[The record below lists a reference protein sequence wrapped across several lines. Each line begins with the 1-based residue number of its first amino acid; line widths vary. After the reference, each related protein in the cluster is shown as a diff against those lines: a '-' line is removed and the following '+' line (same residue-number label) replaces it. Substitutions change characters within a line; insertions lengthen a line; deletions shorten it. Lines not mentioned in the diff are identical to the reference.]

1 LNEEVRFFKGFL
13 VTGTVLGVA
22 DMLSKQELARYER
35 QIIMPDW
42 GEAGQNRL
50 KKSKVLVAGV
60 GGLGSAVLTY
70 LAVAGVG
77 KIRIIDCDKVELSNL
92 NRQVLYSDSDIGKE
106 KVACAKER
114 LESLN
119 PYIQIEAIGAA
130 ITEDNVFDLVEDY
143 PIVDAL
149 DNLPTRYL
157 LNSVA
162 VRRNLPLF
170 HGAVHGLEGRATT
183 IIPGKTPCLRCLY
196 QGVVP
201 GKIPVVGIT
210 PGVIGCIQAAEVVKY
225 IIGIGE
231 LLTNRLTIFDGLS
244 LRFSEVRVKKDPE
257 CKECRLSC

>member
-1 LNEEVRFFKGFL
+1 
-13 VTGTVLGVA
+13 
-22 DMLSKQELARYER
+22 MLSKRELARYER

-42 GEAGQNRL
+42 GEAGQERL
-50 KKSKVLVAGV
+50 KKSRVLVAGV

-70 LAVAGVG
+70 LAAAGVG
-77 KIRIIDCDKVELSNL
+77 KIRIIDCDRVELSNL
-92 NRQVLYSDSDIGKE
+92 NRQVLYSDNDIGKE

-119 PYIQIEAIGAA
+119 PYIQIEAIGEV
-130 ITEDNVFDLVEDY
+130 ITEENVFDLVADY

-149 DNLPTRYL
+149 DNLPTRHL

-170 HGAVHGLEGRATT
+170 HGAVHGLEGRAST

-225 IIGIGE
+225 IVGIGE
-231 LLTNRLTIFDGLS
+231 LLTNRLLIFDGLS
-244 LRFSEVRVKKDPE
+244 LRFSEVSVNRDPKCTE
-257 CKECRLSC
+257 CNSCC